1 MDYPQAEL
9 DKIQTSM
16 QTGSISVETFDLSP
30 EEISEETLYTSNSNL
45 IVILVV
51 IGSAILTFIGIMLCF
66 ICLSNKHLKK
76 ETKKI
81 RLLSERSHNSELR
94 KSYAE
99 SFLESESIRHSLMS
113 KEGSNSG
120 FSNPNHIVLTVKCEN
135 KMPNISGDFENTDSD
150 LR

>member
-9 DKIQTSM
+9 QKIQTR
-16 QTGSISVETFDLSP
+16 SIRIETFDLSS
-30 EEISEETLYTSNSNL
+30 EENSEETLYNSNSNL

-51 IGSAILTFIGIMLCF
+51 IGSALLTFIGIMLCF
-66 ICLSNKHLKK
+66 ICLSNNHLKK
-76 ETKKI
+76 ETKRI
-81 RLLSERSHNSELR
+81 RLLSERSHNSEFR

-99 SFLESESIRHSLMS
+99 SFLESESIRQSLMS

-135 KMPNISGDFENTDSD
+135 KTPNISEDFENTDPD